1 MTVRQWKDLRSTT
14 YSNIRRLM
22 IERAMKACIENG
34 LCFSIEAVSRWVGHL
49 DRVRCYSRPHH
60 RSNGKITGRG
70 GLAKEEC
77 SGSSSRSKDDGGT
90 ERKGIATAGHVP
102 ASPSMINLFREN
114 RGTLVVLERSVI
126 APSLCHIFRTRL
138 SRQHTVLESPFCSR
152 TSVLSLVYRLLTAVV
167 LLQPPLHAAVTL
179 GPITMRRSRC
189 TYVKACSMRFQ

>member
-1 MTVRQWKDLRSTT
+1 
-14 YSNIRRLM
+14 M

-49 DRVRCYSRPHH
+49 DRVRCCSRPHH
-60 RSNGKITGRG
+60 RSNGQITGRG
-70 GLAKEEC
+70 GPAKEKC

-102 ASPSMINLFREN
+102 APPSIIVLGYWPPKLFRKN
-114 RGTLVVLERSVI
+114 RGSLVVLERSVI
-126 APSLCHIFRTRL
+126 DPSLRHIFRTRL
-138 SRQHTVLESPFCSR
+138 SRQPTSRKPFLLAYFSAFAR
-152 TSVLSLVYRLLTAVV
+152 LSAAVV

-189 TYVKACSMRFQ
+189 TYVEACSMRFQ